1 MMKKKQRWMIAAGV
15 LVLLAIALFILFWY
29 TNFHRKRDDVV
40 ESFAPTEDVQD
51 TGIKTQSDAEE
62 YESTESSS
70 VYQSPVDFDAL
81 WKVNTDIKGWL
92 EIPDTNITYP
102 VVRHDTDN
110 TFYLNHDS
118 KGEYSAYGSIF
129 MENYNASDFTD
140 RATIL
145 YGHYSAAG
153 DYFGS
158 LESTYSDRK
167 QFEKY
172 QYMKIYL
179 PDQELTY
186 KIFAALPHSNE
197 HLLYYHDFSEDA
209 SYDDF
214 IKEITQT
221 KTLGAVIDE
230 TAVPKNR
237 ENLLILST
245 CKKSDRTQRF
255 LVIGAL
261 ESIAR

>member
-1 MMKKKQRWMIAAGV
+1 MKKKQKWMIAAGV
-15 LVLLAIALFILFWY
+15 LIVLAVVFVILFWY
-29 TNFHRKRDDVV
+29 TNFHRKPDQIVEDFKPSENETTQILDQNENKDDSEHI
-40 ESFAPTEDVQD
+40 ESQND
-51 TGIKTQSDAEE
+51 
-62 YESTESSS
+62 
-70 VYQSPVDFDAL
+70 YQSPVDFESL
-81 WKVNTDIKGWL
+81 WKVNSDIKGWL
-92 EIPDTNITYP
+92 EIPDTDITYP

-110 TFYLNHDS
+110 TYYLNHDS
-118 KGEYSAYGSIF
+118 EGEYSAYGSIF
-129 MENYNASDFTD
+129 MENYNAEDFSD

-153 DYFGS
+153 DYFGA
-158 LESTYSDRK
+158 LESTYSDDA
-167 QFEKY
+167 QFRQC

-179 PDQELTY
+179 PDKELTY

-197 HLLYYHDFSEDA
+197 HLLYYHDFSVDDDYDA
-209 SYDDF
+209 F
-214 IKEITQT
+214 IKDITQT

-230 TAVPKNR
+230 EAIPQNR

-261 ESIAR
+261 ESVTR

>member
-1 MMKKKQRWMIAAGV
+1 MKKKQNWIIAAGI
-15 LVLLAIALFILFWY
+15 LILLAIVLVILFWC
-29 TNFHRKRDDVV
+29 TNFHRKTDSIV
-40 ESFAPTEDVQD
+40 ESFAPKETSQSTGNLAYDETKDEISDTETV
-51 TGIKTQSDAEE
+51 SD
-62 YESTESSS
+62 
-70 VYQSPVDFDAL
+70 YQSPVDFESL

-92 EIPDTNITYP
+92 EIPETEITYP
-102 VVRHDTDN
+102 VLRHDTEN

-118 KGEYSAYGSIF
+118 EGEYSAYGSIF
-129 MENYNASDFTD
+129 MENYNAEDFSD
-140 RATIL
+140 RATVL

-158 LESTYSDRK
+158 LESTYSDAGK
-167 QFEKY
+167 FEQY
-172 QYMKIYL
+172 QYIKIYL
-179 PDQELTY
+179 PDKTLTY

-197 HLLYYHDFSEDA
+197 HLLYYHDFSDDA
-209 SYDDF
+209 AYDDF
-214 IKEITQT
+214 IKDITQT

-230 TAVPKNR
+230 TAIPQDR

-261 ESIAR
+261 ESVSR